1 MTDKYILLDPTGINL
16 VLVPQG
22 EPLVLEPGTT
32 LYNAQTVGGQSIT
45 GASELRFNF
54 EFSCDLSEDQAK
66 QLEALARW
74 QETTGRGTEIV
85 AYYAW
90 DTFAEMSPQTRENVP
105 GVDPVEAG
113 PIVTYYPVIQ
123 GDVVVKTVL
132 IGHNV
137 TPRYRCSV
145 QFIEGTIR
153 RP

>member
-1 MTDKYILLDPTGINL
+1 MTDRYILLNPTGINL

-22 EPLVLEPGTT
+22 EPIVLEPGTT

-54 EFSCDLSEDQAK
+54 EFTCDLSEDQAK

-74 QETTGRGTEIV
+74 QETTGRDTEIV

-90 DTFAEMSPQTRENVP
+90 DTFAEMAPQTRENVP
-105 GVDPVEAG
+105 GIDPVEDG

-123 GDVVVKTVL
+123 GDIVVSSIL
-132 IGHNV
+132 IGNDGK
-137 TPRYRCSV
+137 PRYRCSV